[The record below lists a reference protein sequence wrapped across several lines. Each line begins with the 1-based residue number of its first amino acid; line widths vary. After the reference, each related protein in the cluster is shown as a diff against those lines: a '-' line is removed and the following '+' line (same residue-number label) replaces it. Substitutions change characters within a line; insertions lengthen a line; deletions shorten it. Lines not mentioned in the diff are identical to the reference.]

1 MNIKFRKY
9 IDQYSFLLMLLVAAL
24 IAFLPFYWAISISIR
39 DPLETFTVA
48 GLAVPFLQFQPT
60 LTSWIEELSV
70 GEAQRALTNS
80 SIIALGT
87 AIGLLALGTP
97 AAYALAR
104 FRFRRLSNQ
113 NLTLWFLSQ
122 RVLPPIVTVVPVF
135 MLMRQLH
142 LLDTRLALIVV
153 NITFNMPFVVIILR
167 QGFLDIPKEL
177 EEAALVDGANHIN
190 IFWYVSLR
198 LALPSL
204 MAALLISIAYTWNEF
219 LFALTISSRESIT
232 VPVHMAGAAGTR
244 GIQFWFVGVRVLIAM
259 APPVI
264 LALLAQGFI
273 VRGLTVG
280 ALKG

>member
-1 MNIKFRKY
+1 MI
-9 IDQYSFLLMLLVAAL
+9 
-24 IAFLPFYWAISISIR
+24 
-39 DPLETFTVA
+39 
-48 GLAVPFLQFQPT
+48 
-60 LTSWIEELSV
+60 
-70 GEAQRALTNS
+70 
-80 SIIALGT
+80 
-87 AIGLLALGTP
+87 
-97 AAYALAR
+97 
-104 FRFRRLSNQ
+104 
-113 NLTLWFLSQ
+113 
-122 RVLPPIVTVVPVF
+122 
-135 MLMRQLH
+135 MRQLH

-167 QGFLDIPKEL
+167 QGFLEIPKEL

>member
-87 AIGLLALGTP
+87 AVGLLALGTP

-104 FRFRRLSNQ
+104 FRFRRISNQ

-167 QGFLDIPKEL
+167 QGFLEIPKEL

-190 IFWYVSLR
+190 IFWHVSLR

>member
-39 DPLETFTVA
+39 DPLETFTVS

-60 LTSWIEELSV
+60 MTSWIEELSV

-87 AIGLLALGTP
+87 AVGLLALGTP

-135 MLMRQLH
+135 MIMRQLH

-167 QGFLDIPKEL
+167 QGFLEIPKEL

-190 IFWYVSLR
+190 IFWHVSLR

>member
-87 AIGLLALGTP
+87 AVGLLALGTP

-135 MLMRQLH
+135 MIMRQLH

-167 QGFLDIPKEL
+167 QGFLEIPKEL

>member
-39 DPLETFTVA
+39 DPLETFTVS

>member
-1 MNIKFRKY
+1 MNIKFRNY

-39 DPLETFTVA
+39 DPLETFTVS

-60 LTSWIEELSV
+60 MTSWIEELSV

-87 AIGLLALGTP
+87 AVGLLALGTP

-135 MLMRQLH
+135 MIMRQLH

-167 QGFLDIPKEL
+167 QGFLEIPKEL

-190 IFWYVSLR
+190 IFWHVSLR

-264 LALLAQGFI
+264 LALLAQRFI

>member
-113 NLTLWFLSQ
+113 NLILWFLSQ

-135 MLMRQLH
+135 MIMRQLH

-167 QGFLDIPKEL
+167 QGFLEIPKEL
-177 EEAALVDGANHIN
+177 EEAALVDGANHIK